1 MSGSMTREDFDAYL
15 VPCFAPAPFIPVR
28 AAGSR
33 VWDQQGKEYIDMA
46 GGIAVNALGHAHP
59 ALAQALQDQ
68 LAKLWHIGNGYTNE
82 PVLQLA
88 KTLVQSTF
96 ADKVFFCN
104 SGAEANEAALKLA
117 RKYAHDKFGGEKSE
131 IIAFNHAFHG
141 RTLFTVS
148 VGGQPKYSSDYAPLP
163 QGITHLPYNDIEA
176 VTAAISSRTCAVIVE
191 PIIGEGGVIPADP
204 AFLQAL
210 RTLCDR
216 HHATLIFDEVQT
228 GAGRTG
234 HLYAYQHYNVVPDIL
249 TSAKGLGGGFPIGA
263 MLAKEAWAQV
273 FQPGTHG
280 TTFGGNPLAA
290 TVANAVLAHL
300 DAPLLAGVGERHALI
315 VDQLNAISAR
325 YDAFSAV
332 RGTGLLIGAELAGPL
347 RGKAKTLT
355 NLAAEEGLIALIA
368 GPDVL
373 RFAPAL
379 NIPLADIQQG
389 FLFVLEDTALARVV
403 GVSAIEVAVGL
414 DEPFY
419 NFRIQKTVRASKAL
433 GVYKPQELLN
443 LSYDH
448 TGHSELC
455 TLFLDPAYQRNR
467 NGLLL
472 SKARFL
478 FIAAFREWFSP
489 HLFAELR
496 GCSDEQGQSPF
507 WDALGHHFF
516 DIPFADADRL
526 TGTGMKT
533 FIAELMPAYPIYI
546 SLLPEAARGV
556 IGQVHPNTAP
566 ARAIL
571 EKEGFS
577 WRGSVDIFDAGPVL
591 EADTDQ
597 IRAVRDSQRLP
608 VRQLMGDL
616 PAPTL
621 VANGQFDNFRAL
633 LVAHEEQ
640 VSLDSAALDA
650 LQVSETDRVYTVT
663 LNPEDNRSWR

>member
-1 MSGSMTREDFDAYL
+1 MSGTMTREDFDAYL

-263 MLAKEAWAQV
+263 MLA
-273 FQPGTHG
+273 
-280 TTFGGNPLAA
+280 
-290 TVANAVLAHL
+290 
-300 DAPLLAGVGERHALI
+300 GVGERHALI

-379 NIPLADIQQG
+379 NIPLADIAEA
-389 FLFVLEDTALARVV
+389 FVRLDRA
-403 GVSAIEVAVGL
+403 VA
-414 DEPFY
+414 
-419 NFRIQKTVRASKAL
+419 
-433 GVYKPQELLN
+433 
-443 LSYDH
+443 
-448 TGHSELC
+448 
-455 TLFLDPAYQRNR
+455 
-467 NGLLL
+467 
-472 SKARFL
+472 
-478 FIAAFREWFSP
+478 
-489 HLFAELR
+489 
-496 GCSDEQGQSPF
+496 
-507 WDALGHHFF
+507 
-516 DIPFADADRL
+516 RL
-526 TGTGMKT
+526 T
-533 FIAELMPAYPIYI
+533 
-546 SLLPEAARGV
+546 R
-556 IGQVHPNTAP
+556 
-566 ARAIL
+566 
-571 EKEGFS
+571 
-577 WRGSVDIFDAGPVL
+577 
-591 EADTDQ
+591 
-597 IRAVRDSQRLP
+597 
-608 VRQLMGDL
+608 
-616 PAPTL
+616 
-621 VANGQFDNFRAL
+621 
-633 LVAHEEQ
+633 
-640 VSLDSAALDA
+640 
-650 LQVSETDRVYTVT
+650 
-663 LNPEDNRSWR
+663 

>member
-59 ALAQALQDQ
+59 ALAEALQGQ

-210 RTLCDR
+210 RALCDR

-315 VDQLNAISAR
+315 VDQLNALSAR

-332 RGTGLLIGAELAGPL
+332 RGAGLLIGAELAGPL

-355 NLAAEEGLIALIA
+355 HLAAEEGVIALIA

-379 NIPLADIQQG
+379 NIPLADIAEA
-389 FLFVLEDTALARVV
+389 FVRLDRA
-403 GVSAIEVAVGL
+403 VA
-414 DEPFY
+414 
-419 NFRIQKTVRASKAL
+419 
-433 GVYKPQELLN
+433 
-443 LSYDH
+443 
-448 TGHSELC
+448 
-455 TLFLDPAYQRNR
+455 
-467 NGLLL
+467 
-472 SKARFL
+472 
-478 FIAAFREWFSP
+478 
-489 HLFAELR
+489 
-496 GCSDEQGQSPF
+496 
-507 WDALGHHFF
+507 
-516 DIPFADADRL
+516 RL
-526 TGTGMKT
+526 T
-533 FIAELMPAYPIYI
+533 
-546 SLLPEAARGV
+546 R
-556 IGQVHPNTAP
+556 
-566 ARAIL
+566 
-571 EKEGFS
+571 
-577 WRGSVDIFDAGPVL
+577 
-591 EADTDQ
+591 
-597 IRAVRDSQRLP
+597 
-608 VRQLMGDL
+608 
-616 PAPTL
+616 
-621 VANGQFDNFRAL
+621 
-633 LVAHEEQ
+633 
-640 VSLDSAALDA
+640 
-650 LQVSETDRVYTVT
+650 
-663 LNPEDNRSWR
+663 